1 MAEENEGIGIDPD
14 KEIEGCTDPFAVNYN
29 VLATISTG
37 PNGPYTAGACQGGA
51 APGTICSGE
60 CYKNTS
66 TGGDT
71 GGDIDLDPNLEIIDS
86 SDLFNCP
93 QTSELTIS
101 TETFIVNGPDG
112 QSLGLDCCTEAV
124 VGSPVTLVTIGGK
137 PNCVLNQNPPCPPIE
152 SIAIAED
159 QTTIIG
165 INSEECCTQLGQNQN
180 FNTTWDG
187 KDCLI
192 INQSEDCTFT
202 EFTVNTQS
210 NNPSIP
216 QGFSEVLGVSVTS
229 GEPVSL
235 TNHPDCCTSD
245 NVGFDVTYNE
255 DLGLCLQ
262 PSPTPQQPP
271 STVITLNESPLENK
285 GCDDLLVSVKLYFSQ
300 PPEDCLSETEITAF
314 LIPNNPSFT
323 VEQLGIF
330 TSESDGFNTWVDL
343 GARIIIPNDNDGQT
357 NNLSSFDLQL
367 SLQGNLLG
375 CCDYD
380 IRIDNIRV
388 DCFNEEDRIFFQKN
402 DCPGF
407 DLKRVIDNKKSW
419 VYNPGTIGIG
429 KSIDDNIDRNQGD
442 KGLLERF
449 GFINRTFAPSA
460 DADLPWRY
468 TNYYEQSNIREPH
481 SKAVINS
488 KEMELTFNMCGQ
500 CCVEPSPCPAGYTL
514 SAGTET
520 CYKETIGCP
529 DGFRLSDGICI
540 SGETCDCLNIEW
552 SLSGGTSGETLNTH
566 FVATIDGK
574 RAWIFD
580 VSGDTH
586 SIEYQTAENSW
597 FIFHSLPG
605 SGKSYQYASTTE
617 CPTSTLVDWTDVGT
631 SPGFQFTGLTI
642 TEGICT
648 GTTATTINTLETI
661 SSGSYCLE
669 KVSLLQLEDYK
680 KTFQSFWVRMIE
692 QFVPATTIFV
702 SGEKWC
708 NNDELICTE
717 FEECDYD
724 YEYVESEITVINYGT
739 DFAPIT
745 TGTTNNGGD
754 LTEENDSDTVIDN
767 DSGGTPNDSDEGPIF
782 DDGTTVIPT
791 PNDNGSQTI
800 VDNEEPFSNTR
811 NQTLQN
817 EVNVYNTI
825 LTNGEPQ
832 IVFE

>member
-1 MAEENEGIGIDPD
+1 MAQENEGIGIDPD
-14 KEIEGCTDPFAVNYN
+14 KDIFGCTDPTAVNYN
-29 VLATISTG
+29 VLATQSTG
-37 PNGPYTAGACQGGA
+37 PNGPYTAGACSGGA
-51 APGTICSGE
+51 PPNAICSGD
-60 CYKNTS
+60 CYKLIS

-93 QTSELTIS
+93 QTSELTIN

-112 QSLGLDCCTEAV
+112 QSLGLDCCNETV

-192 INQSEDCTFT
+192 INQSEDCVFT
-202 EFTVNTQS
+202 EFVVEAQASNPNT
-210 NNPSIP
+210 P
-216 QGFSEVLGVSVTS
+216 QGFLQVLGVS
-229 GEPVSL
+229 ENNRDPVPL
-235 TNHPDCCTSD
+235 TNNPDCCTSD
-245 NVGFDVTYNE
+245 NVGFDVTFNE
-255 DLGLCLQ
+255 ELGLCLFQ
-262 PSPTPQQPP
+262 TEFDLDNLPPT
-271 STVITLNESPLENK
+271 IIINETPIINEN
-285 GCDDLLVSVKLYFSQ
+285 CDDLLISAKLYFSN
-300 PPEDCLSETEITAF
+300 PPEGCLSDITAS
-314 LIPNNPSFT
+314 LLPDNPTFV

-330 TSESDGFNTWVDL
+330 TSEGDGFNNWVDL
-343 GARIIIPNDNDGQT
+343 GLRIVTTTSDSFNIKLVFDG
-357 NNLSSFDLQL
+357 LVP
-367 SLQGNLLG
+367 

-380 IRIDNIRV
+380 IRIDNVRV
-388 DCFNEEDRIFFQKN
+388 DCFKEEDRIFYQN
-402 DCPGF
+402 SSCPGF

-419 VYNPGTIGIG
+419 VYNPGTTNIGV
-429 KSIDDNIDRNQGD
+429 SEEDFIDRNEGD
-442 KGLLERF
+442 EGLLEKF

-468 TNYYEQSNIREPH
+468 TDYYEQSNIREPH

-488 KEMELTFNMCGQ
+488 KEMELTFNMCGL
-500 CCVEPSPCPAGYTL
+500 CCIEPSPCPAGYTL

-529 DGFRLSDGICI
+529 DGFRLSNGICI

-552 SLSGGTSGETLNTH
+552 SLSGGTSGATLNTH
-566 FVATIDGK
+566 FVTTVFGK
-574 RAWIFD
+574 RAWAFD
-580 VSGDTH
+580 VSGNTH
-586 SIEYQTAENSW
+586 TLEYRTSPNRWLIFNGFGLGSW
-597 FIFHSLPG
+597 EFS
-605 SGKSYQYASTTE
+605 SSTD
-617 CPTSTLVDWTDVGT
+617 CPTSTLTDWTNIGALPNLV
-631 SPGFQFTGLTI
+631 FTGLTI
-642 TEGICT
+642 TEGVCT
-648 GTTATTINTLETI
+648 GTTTTTINTLETTN
-661 SSGSYCLE
+661 SGSYCLE

-739 DFAPIT
+739 DFAPIA

-767 DSGGTPNDSDEGPIF
+767 DSGGTPNDSDDGPIF

-791 PNDNGSQTI
+791 PNDDGSQTI
-800 VDNEEPFSNTR
+800 VDSEEPFSNTR

-825 LTNGEPQ
+825 LTNGEPK